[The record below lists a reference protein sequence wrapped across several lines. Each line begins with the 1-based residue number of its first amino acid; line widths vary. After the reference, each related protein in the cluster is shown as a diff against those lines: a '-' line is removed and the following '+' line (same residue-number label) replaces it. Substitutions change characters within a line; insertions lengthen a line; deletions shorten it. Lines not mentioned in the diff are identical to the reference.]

1 MRWRVLLGGIG
12 VAMGMFGL
20 LRFLQN
26 DLGDIT
32 DGVLWLAGG
41 VIVHDGIIAPLTIGL
56 VLLGR
61 RIVPRKAWVVTV
73 TGLVVLIT
81 VTVTAIPVLGSWGA
95 RADNP
100 TLLDRNYALGWCVFA
115 VLVLLG
121 SLVRLTSVWRRLVKQ
136 DDRTVGGE

>member
-121 SLVRLTSVWRRLVKQ
+121 SLVTLTPAWRRLVKQ